1 MSAKLKNNWSFIEL
15 ITTTSNL
22 QAQALLNTLSTSQIE
37 TVIEIILNLLH
48 HNISLSPDIIKKLK
62 RYKRFFRDLTAKS
75 ITLSKKK
82 TDIRRKR
89 ALIVYLLQKVKPH
102 LQNQL

>member
-37 TVIEIILNLLH
+37 TVIEIILNLLQ